1 MRAAP
6 AYRVW
11 FRDDAGCAEAIRT
24 QEPVEVALS
33 AYGRNDE
40 LLEFLVGSGLWGVLT
55 GMVPD
60 GLRKGNGKPWHALN
74 GVEVLRELARV
85 DRIAH
90 CGKIVR
96 DVRLMMMAGFNAE
109 AVRRAHEQDQ
119 PVLDPE
125 TLANHLGR
133 ISPRSAAA
141 AFEQHVGLMR
151 GKRWIRGG
159 TYAADAHEII
169 VPFGRCW
176 ERLGRVGEKYG
187 YKLVVVLNIKP
198 SRERVVGFVLAPLD
212 RSERGMLRIILRA
225 LARRFG
231 ALGSW
236 MKTLVLDRGYWG
248 ARYLLGL
255 KARYG
260 IDLVTRAQHDELT
273 VVKDIDGLLQ
283 GGDVPWQWRLEEHSH
298 LGRMEVRCAG
308 WEGLDLRD
316 QNDRIVGQVNAVAA
330 EEYEPGRTSRV
341 RDEQGRVRP
350 RFDYITT
357 LPSARNPARIRA
369 YYRMRWTIENQGFRE
384 MTQQWALDVL
394 AGRRFN
400 VLNSRIAFALMLYN
414 AEHVFAMQQPELW
427 RRQRE
432 RQLCLGERSWLGGP
446 SLAAYTRDG
455 RLGLFTP
462 DQYGRLIAE
471 RERNRIVRTLREGLA
486 RGETLERTLER
497 IQDQPPRQA

>member
-6 AYRVW
+6 AYGVW
-11 FRDDAGCAEAIRT
+11 FRDDAGCAEAIRS
-24 QEPVEVALS
+24 QEAVEVALS
-33 AYGRNDE
+33 SYGHNDE
-40 LLEFLVGSGLWGVLT
+40 LLAFLVCSGLWGVLT
-55 GMVPD
+55 GMFPD
-60 GLRKGNGKPWHALN
+60 GLRKGNGKPWRALN

-96 DVRLMMMAGFNAE
+96 DVRLMMIAGFNAE
-109 AVRRAHEQDQ
+109 AVQRAHQQDQ

-141 AFEQHVGLMR
+141 AFLDHVELLR
-151 GKRWIRGG
+151 RKHWIRGT
-159 TYAADAHEII
+159 TYAADAHEIN
-169 VPFGRCW
+169 VPFGRCS
-176 ERLGRVGEKYG
+176 ERLGQVGEKYG
-187 YKLVVVLNIKP
+187 YKLVVVLNITP
-198 SRERVVGFVLAPLD
+198 SRERVVGFLLAPLP
-212 RSERGMLRIILRA
+212 RGERGMLQIILRA
-225 LARRFG
+225 LARR
-231 ALGSW
+231 LGPLRSW

-248 ARYLLGL
+248 AEYLLGL
-255 KARYG
+255 KARYRM
-260 IDLVTRAQHDELT
+260 DLVTRAQHDELA
-273 VVKDIDGLLQ
+273 VVRDIDGLLQ
-283 GGDVPWQWRLEEHSH
+283 GGAVPWQWRLEEHSH
-298 LGRMEVRCAG
+298 LGQMEVRCAG
-308 WEGLDLRD
+308 LEGLDLRD
-316 QNDRIVGQVNAVAA
+316 EHDRIVGQVNAVAA
-330 EEYEPGRTSRV
+330 QEYEPGRRRRV

-357 LPSARNPARIRA
+357 LPTAQDPARIRA
-369 YYRMRWTIENQGFRE
+369 YYRSRWIIENQGFRE
-384 MTQQWALDVL
+384 MTQQWALDQP

-400 VLNSRIAFALMLYN
+400 ALNSRIAFALMLYN

-427 RRQRE
+427 RRERE
-432 RQLCLGERSWLGGP
+432 RHLCLGERSWLGGP

-497 IQDQPPRQA
+497 IQDQPPRKA